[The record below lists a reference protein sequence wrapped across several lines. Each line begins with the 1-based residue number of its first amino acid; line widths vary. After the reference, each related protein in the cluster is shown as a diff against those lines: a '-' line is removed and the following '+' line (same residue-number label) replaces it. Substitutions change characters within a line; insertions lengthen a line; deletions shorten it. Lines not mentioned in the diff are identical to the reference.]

1 MSSLPSSIVRREG
14 VEIMDSHKVIKVL
27 TPKNYPWK
35 IDNYAMNI
43 KRLSVVSVIS
53 LALLAQVLPASA
65 ATVNTL
71 IRYIP
76 SVSAT
81 LDQGTITLVPP
92 VSNSPAKFRVEIGNP
107 AIAKADG
114 LVVTILA
121 VGSTDLTY
129 VQDAVAGYTAA
140 RRPSHIYV
148 RPGTPKLSPWADQSV
163 AMTAGTFTLTPPVST
178 SNGNWTYS
186 SSNPSVV
193 SINGATAT
201 INDGGEAVITATQFA
216 TSSWLTASATK
227 MVTITAL
234 TPTVTAIPN
243 VSLSVNG
250 ISSFELK
257 NPTSTSAGAWSY
269 TSSNPGVI
277 AVGGNKFTAIAPG
290 SVTVTAKQAR
300 SGAYRSYSTTFK
312 IDVVAITA
320 GVSTGGFTSTN
331 VNLTSGEKAF
341 SLYTPLSESPGAWE
355 VTSSDPAVVRVNS
368 ISATNEIAM
377 TALKA
382 GSVTLTAVQ
391 RATGTF
397 AQSAPFTVTITV
409 KATPV
414 VIAPALIDRVAGDPV
429 VSLKAPASASDG
441 AWSYTSSNPAVAS
454 IAGNQ
459 LTIGNAGSAVITAT
473 QAATATWNSVSTTFE
488 VRVAGVTPTLG
499 VASEVTVA
507 AGAKLPASALPLSN
521 SSGKWV
527 FATENPAIVN
537 IVNGEVVGV
546 AVGSAK
552 ISAYQEPAGKYG
564 RSNTVMI
571 SVSVTAAPAAPKPT
585 ATPTPTALK
594 PVAGASLSGRTITV
608 IAKNVLA
615 SQVKVTINRV
625 AAKLGANVVK
635 SGTRNVVVTAAGKV
649 IYTKQ
654 FVVK

>member
-1 MSSLPSSIVRREG
+1 MN
-14 VEIMDSHKVIKVL
+14 SHKVIGSL
-27 TPKNYPWK
+27 SPKNYAWK

-43 KRLSVVSVIS
+43 KRISVVSVIS

-65 ATVNTL
+65 ATVTTL

-81 LDQGTITLVPP
+81 LDQSTITLVPP
-92 VSNSPAKFRVEIGNP
+92 VSNSPAKFRIEIANP
-107 AIAKADG
+107 AIARADG

-121 VGSTDLTY
+121 VGSTELTY
-129 VQDAVAGYTAA
+129 VQDAVTGYTAA

-148 RPGTPKLSPWADQSV
+148 RPGTPKVGPWADQSV

-178 SNGNWTYS
+178 SNGSWTYVS
-186 SSNPSVV
+186 SDPTVV
-193 SINGATAT
+193 SISGTTAT
-201 INDGGEAVITATQFA
+201 INDGGEATITASQGA
-216 TSSWLTASATK
+216 TSSWLAASATK
-227 MVTITAL
+227 KVTVTAL
-234 TPTVTAIPN
+234 TPTVTTIPN

-257 NPTSTSAGAWSY
+257 NPTSTSAGTWTY

-277 AVGGNKFTAIAPG
+277 AVAGNKFTAIAPG

-300 SGAYRSYSTTFK
+300 SGAYRSYATTFK
-312 IDVVAITA
+312 IDVVAVTA
-320 GVSTGGFTSTN
+320 GVTAGGFISTN
-331 VNLTSGEKAF
+331 VNLGVGEKAF
-341 SLYTPLSESPGAWE
+341 SLYTPMSESPGAWE

-391 RATGTF
+391 RATGTYG
-397 AQSAPFTVTITV
+397 QSAPFTVTVTV
-409 KATPV
+409 KGTPV
-414 VIAPALIDRVAGDPV
+414 VAAPALIERVAGDPV
-429 VSLKAPASASDG
+429 ITLKAPTSASNG
-441 AWSYTSSNPAVAS
+441 AWTYTSNNPAVAS
-454 IAGNQ
+454 VAGDQ
-459 LTIGNAGSAVITAT
+459 LTIGNAGTATIIAT

-499 VASEVTVA
+499 VANEVTVA

-521 SSGKWV
+521 SAGKWI
-527 FATENPAIVN
+527 FTTENPAIVN
-537 IVNGEVVGV
+537 VVNGEVVGV

-552 ISAYQEPAGKYG
+552 INAYQEPAGKYG
-564 RSNTVMI
+564 RSNTVSI
-571 SVSVTAAPAAPKPT
+571 NVVVTAAVAPKPT
-585 ATPTPTALK
+585 ATPTPTAPK
-594 PVAGASLSGRTITV
+594 PVAGASVSGRTITV

-635 SGTRNVVVTAAGKV
+635 SGTRSVVVTVAGKV
-649 IYTKQ
+649 IYTKK